1 MPHSLRVRLGRM
13 LRKGEISQ
21 NDYDRL
27 CKGLDYEK
35 QIEAAIE
42 EVQAKAKDIEENVN
56 TDIADGI
63 KVALMIFS
71 KHLGR

>member
-1 MPHSLRVRLGRM
+1 MPHSLRVRLGNM
-13 LRKGEISQ
+13 LRKGQISQ

-27 CKGLDYEK
+27 CKGLDYEQ
-35 QIEAAIE
+35 QIEAALE
-42 EVQAKAKDIEENVN
+42 ETQAKAKDIEENVN

-63 KVALMIFS
+63 KVALRIFC